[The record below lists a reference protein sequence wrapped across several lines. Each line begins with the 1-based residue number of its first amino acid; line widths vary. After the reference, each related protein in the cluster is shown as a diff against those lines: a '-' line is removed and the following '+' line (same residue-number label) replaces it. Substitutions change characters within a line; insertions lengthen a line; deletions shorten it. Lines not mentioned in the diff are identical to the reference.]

1 MPGELYVAGPGL
13 ARGYLNRPATSAE
26 RFIADPYGPAGQRM
40 YRTGDVV
47 RRRTDGTLEFAG
59 RADHQVKVRGFRI
72 EPGEIE
78 AALVRHPQVADAAV
92 VARTE
97 PGAEPGHRVRLVG
110 YVAPA
115 AGAAPRPAD
124 VTGHLRALLP
134 EHMVPSA
141 VVVLDELPLT
151 ANGKLD
157 RAALPAPRF
166 DPAPASG
173 RAPRTPQEQVLA
185 GLFAEVLVAG
195 LAAKLPEAERGR
207 PALAAGPRPERIPL
221 SFAQRRLWF
230 LHQLDRGDATY
241 HIPWALR
248 LTGEPEG
255 ASGAPGGPGAPGVLG
270 VLDVAALRAAVGD
283 VVARHESLR
292 TVFARRAVPAGR
304 HRARPAADRA
314 PHRRR
319 RLVDAAAR
327 RRPGR
332 RVRRP
337 PPR

>member
-1 MPGELYVAGPGL
+1 RDGAASVIGRPLPDLRGYVLDERLVPVPPGVPGELYVAGPGL

-26 RFIADPYGPAGQRM
+26 RFVADPYGPAGQRM

-47 RRRTDGTLEFAG
+47 RRRTDGTLEYIG
-59 RADHQVKVRGFRI
+59 RADHQVQVRGFRI

-97 PGAEPGHRVRLVG
+97 PGAEPGHGVRLVG

-157 RAALPAPRF
+157 RAA
-166 DPAPASG
+166 
-173 RAPRTPQEQVLA
+173 
-185 GLFAEVLVAG
+185 
-195 LAAKLPEAERGR
+195 
-207 PALAAGPRPERIPL
+207 
-221 SFAQRRLWF
+221 
-230 LHQLDRGDATY
+230 
-241 HIPWALR
+241 
-248 LTGEPEG
+248 
-255 ASGAPGGPGAPGVLG
+255 
-270 VLDVAALRAAVGD
+270 
-283 VVARHESLR
+283 
-292 TVFARRAVPAGR
+292 
-304 HRARPAADRA
+304 
-314 PHRRR
+314 
-319 RLVDAAAR
+319 
-327 RRPGR
+327 
-332 RVRRP
+332 
-337 PPR
+337 